1 MIFVVLFFALVIRL
15 IFINQSLWL
24 DEAIQILAVRN
35 FSYQSLIVQYSIGD
49 FHPPLYHLILKFWTS
64 IFGFSEIN
72 TRLLSVLFGVG
83 TVWVVY
89 LIGKQ
94 LAGKTLGILSALFL
108 AVAPLH
114 IYYSQEARMYAA
126 AAFFVSLSVFTF
138 LRLIKN
144 GSFFNW
150 SFFFISSLLFFYTD
164 YLPWLMVIPFNLW
177 VFWQRKNLGKSWV
190 IRWLVI
196 QLGLL
201 VFLLPWFPFLARQLA
216 VGHAASQAAPLWGQT
231 VGGFTFKALPLTF
244 AKFIFGRISFDN
256 KVIYGLVFLLSF
268 SFFTLLILKNFTKL
282 SKERVLLFLWLIL
295 PIILGWILS
304 LFLPVYSYFR
314 FLFVLPAMYILI
326 AWGVELFKPSK
337 TKIKI
342 IIAVLIFSL
351 ASQIYFWLSPRFH
364 REDWRGAVSWIEEKA
379 GDTNSGTVFV
389 TIYQTAPYNYY
400 APKVPFY
407 GPDGWQTE
415 NLKQIFLMR
424 YVQPIF
430 DPKDLLRQEI
440 EESGYRKV
448 EEKDF
453 NGVTI
458 WYYRL

>member
-1 MIFVVLFFALVIRL
+1 MVWLILTLAIILRL
-15 IFINQSLWL
+15 ILINQSLWL
-24 DEAIQILAVRN
+24 DEAIQVLAVRN
-35 FSYQSLIVQYSIGD
+35 FSYSSLITQYSIGD

-64 IFGFSEIN
+64 FFGFSEIAV
-72 TRLLSVLFGVG
+72 RSLSVLFGVG
-83 TVWVVY
+83 TIVVVY
-89 LIGKQ
+89 LIGRQ
-94 LAGKTLGILSALFL
+94 LGGKTLGILSALLL
-108 AVAPLH
+108 AAAPLH
-114 IYYSQEARMYAA
+114 ICYSQEARMYAA
-126 AAFFVSLSVFTF
+126 AAFFVSLAVFAF

-150 SFFFISSLLFFYTD
+150 SFFFISLLLFFYTD

-201 VFLLPWFPFLARQLA
+201 VFLLPWFPFLAKQLA
-216 VGHAASQAAPLWGQT
+216 VGYAASQTAPLWGQT

-244 AKFIFGRISFDN
+244 AKFIFGRISFDD
-256 KVIYGLVFLLSF
+256 KVFYGLVFLLSF
-268 SFFTLLILKNFTKL
+268 SFFTLLILKNFAKL
-282 SKERVLLFLWLIL
+282 SKEKVLVLLWFIL
-295 PIILGWILS
+295 PIILGWIFS

-326 AWGVELFKPSK
+326 AWGIELFKPSK
-337 TKIKI
+337 TRIKMI
-342 IIAVLIFSL
+342 IVVLIFSL
-351 ASQIYFWLSPRFH
+351 ASQIYFWFNPRFH

-379 GDTNSGTVFV
+379 KGVNSGAVFV

-400 APKVPFY
+400 AAKVPFY
-407 GPDGWQTE
+407 GPDGWQAE

-430 DPKDLLRQEI
+430 DPKDLLRQKVEG
-440 EESGYRKV
+440 SGYQKV